1 MSVPQE
7 FEHAAIAETKQYRI
21 TEEERSQ
28 LATNAR
34 FAKAA
39 YLAQE
44 LCYSQDVLRPDLDHL
59 DLDSDR
65 DLDAADT
72 SQVDEWNIE
81 GFRDFIIAMKSAEE
95 SAHQIAQAV
104 LGREIK
110 KDTIIDLL
118 KQQEADIDGVEH
130 E

>member
-7 FEHAAIAETKQYRI
+7 FENAAIAETKLYRI
-21 TEEERSQ
+21 TEEERTQ
-28 LATNAR
+28 LVTNSR

-44 LCYSQDVLRPDLDHL
+44 LCHSQLVLRPDLDHL
-59 DLDSDR
+59 DLDEDR
-65 DLDAADT
+65 DLESADT

-81 GFRDFIIAMKSAEE
+81 GFRDFMVSMKAAED

-104 LGREIK
+104 LGREIE
-110 KDTIIDLL
+110 KDTVVDLL
-118 KQQEADIDGVEH
+118 KQREAEVE
-130 E
+130 EGKL